1 MCIFLCRVPLLK
13 EVKRDMAFMG
23 VGMEKVFV
31 SGNGYRVVTKKGN
44 TWIGSINF
52 GKNYNKA
59 LKQASII
66 AKAVAD
72 CTVML
77 IKVEKGEVKLV
88 SLFESGKKA
97 S

>member
-1 MCIFLCRVPLLK
+1 
-13 EVKRDMAFMG
+13 MG
-23 VGMEKVFV
+23 EKLYV

>member
-1 MCIFLCRVPLLK
+1 
-13 EVKRDMAFMG
+13 MAFLERWC
-23 VGMEKVFV
+23 MEQKKIFV
-31 SGNGYRVVTKKGN
+31 SGNGYRVVTKKGD

-52 GKNYNKA
+52 GKAYNKA

-66 AKAVAD
+66 AKSVVD

-77 IKVEKGEVKLV
+77 IKVEKGQVKLV
-88 SLFESGKKA
+88 SLFERGKKA